1 MNGLKQKKHHDL
13 CKTSRSAYYCKM
25 MIKRNLYLTF
35 TLNIL

>member
-1 MNGLKQKKHHDL
+1 MNGLKAKSTTT
-13 CKTSRSAYYCKM
+13 CAKTSRSAYYCKM